1 MATHHDHA
9 GHVDTE
15 VPIPRVE
22 IECRDIAQRASHTN
36 YPYGN
41 RLAPKSEENFRT
53 SVLPIFTRM

>member
-9 GHVDTE
+9 GHVNTE

-22 IECRDIAQRASHTN
+22 VECRDIAQRASHTN
-36 YPYGN
+36 YPYDN
-41 RLAPKSEENFRT
+41 KLASNSEVNFRM